1 MLSSAADNLKLWRNI
16 SQVDAI
22 IEKQTNKNK
31 TLLWS
36 LRGAIQNVQAVRGY
50 VDVTQHF

>member
-22 IEKQTNKNK
+22 IEKQTNK